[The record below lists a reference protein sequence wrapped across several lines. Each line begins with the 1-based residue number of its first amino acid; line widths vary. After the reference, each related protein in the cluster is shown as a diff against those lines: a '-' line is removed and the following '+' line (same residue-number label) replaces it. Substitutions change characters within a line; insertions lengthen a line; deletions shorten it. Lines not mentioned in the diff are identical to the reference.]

1 MTDSMV
7 SAPTLSDASTSDG
20 APSAGSPSGSHPRPE
35 PGLGLSVETLV
46 VSAPDGD
53 SSGTA
58 EWAIVRVD
66 GEIDV
71 ATGPELRRRLIELV
85 DEGVRHVV
93 LDLSTV
99 PFLDSSALGVFVT
112 GLKRLRIAGGTMRL
126 AACRPPV
133 RAVLKITSLDR
144 VFFLYPSVEA
154 ALADETEYVAPTGA

>member
-1 MTDSMV
+1 MTESLTQTSGPDVTDVPGLSIETLMV
-7 SAPTLSDASTSDG
+7 SAPDADEG
-20 APSAGSPSGSHPRPE
+20 AA
-35 PGLGLSVETLV
+35 VQ
-46 VSAPDGD
+46 
-53 SSGTA
+53 
-58 EWAIVRVD
+58 WAVVRVE

-71 ATGPELRRRLIELV
+71 ATGPELRRRLVQLV
-85 DEGVRHVV
+85 DEGTRHVV

-126 AACRPPV
+126 AACLPPV

-154 ALADETEYVAPTGA
+154 ALADETEYLPPAGA

>member
-1 MTDSMV
+1 MTEPLTQADV
-7 SAPTLSDASTSDG
+7 
-20 APSAGSPSGSHPRPE
+20 
-35 PGLGLSVETLV
+35 PGLSIDTLL
-46 VSAPDGD
+46 VSAPDADEGVP
-53 SSGTA
+53 A
-58 EWAIVRVD
+58 QWAVVRVE

-71 ATGPELRRRLIELV
+71 ATGPELRRRLIQLV

-126 AACRPPV
+126 AACQPPV

-154 ALADETEYVAPTGA
+154 ALADETEYLPPTGA

>member
-1 MTDSMV
+1 MTESLTQPDPQV
-7 SAPTLSDASTSDG
+7 TDV
-20 APSAGSPSGSHPRPE
+20 
-35 PGLGLSVETLV
+35 PGLSIETLL

-53 SSGTA
+53 EGATA
-58 EWAIVRVD
+58 QWAVVRVE

-71 ATGPELRRRLIELV
+71 ATGPELRRRLIQLV
-85 DEGVRHVV
+85 DEGTRHVV

-154 ALADETEYVAPTGA
+154 ALADETEYLPPTGA

>member
-1 MTDSMV
+1 MS
-7 SAPTLSDASTSDG
+7 
-20 APSAGSPSGSHPRPE
+20 E
-35 PGLGLSVETLV
+35 QTLV
-46 VSAPDGD
+46 GESSPRLTIETVMVATPHGEQPLEASSAAAPGADG
-53 SSGTA
+53 TP
-58 EWAIVRVD
+58 EWAVVRVD
-66 GEIDV
+66 GELDL

-85 DEGVRHVV
+85 DDGVRHVV